1 MGNDIVIRARDAER
15 QTLRLQAMHDDC
27 SMPELLARMA
37 RGDVEAYIAWTK
49 RAAEHRGQD
58 VGKVLRRIV
67 LGLEVE
73 IEEIK
78 AQHGRGAQ

>member
-1 MGNDIVIRARDAER
+1 
-15 QTLRLQAMHDDC
+15 LFH
-27 SMPELLARMA
+27 
-37 RGDVEAYIAWTK
+37 IAWTK